1 MLAFTWAASSLLVPL
16 IFMTRTP
23 SSGRASASR
32 SRSSVINSVQLV
44 DANLTSRPLSISSR
58 HIVSRRIVS
67 RRICSTYGSAGAS
80 YIKKLSLGLVVLMAA
95 SSMPVAE
102 GVCIHCK
109 GTIAGCQEGD
119 LCPLVADIAANQAIF
134 EGGRV
139 CV

>member
-16 IFMTRTP
+16 IFVTRPP
-23 SSGRASASR
+23 SSGRASASK
-32 SRSSVINSVQLV
+32 SRSSVTCNVQV
-44 DANLTSRPLSISSR
+44 AGAASSDMHQSTSSR

-80 YIKKLSLGLVVLMAA
+80 YIKKLSLGLVVLMGP
-95 SSMPVAE
+95 SMPVAE

-119 LCPLVADIAANQAIF
+119 LCHSLRTSRRTRRF
-134 EGGRV
+134 SRV
-139 CV
+139 GS